1 MTNHNG
7 RIIAHTF
14 PFTAPAPHSNAIN
27 RAHAPLL
34 ALLFLAAAAPPYA
47 AAQMSLHPPSSSISP
62 YTNFAPSTG
71 IVTVVLVCFLFFIC
85 FFSMYILH
93 CINDTATEA
102 NSARLR
108 RFPRGLDPKAIE
120 SFPIFHY
127 SEIKDHK
134 IGKGALQCAVCI
146 NEFEDDEILRLLPK
160 CDHVF
165 HSECIDAWLASHS
178 TCPVCRASLVPP
190 PPPEKVNQSNESIDE
205 HNFRT
210 ELSEV
215 VQNENQISI
224 SINVEEEEE
233 EENQNRDPEASEFP
247 KQNRERVAK
256 FQRSH
261 STGHSLVGLGE
272 SCERYTLRLP
282 EEVRKQIMMSGGL
295 KRTRSCILFFP
306 TEGSS
311 RGRSDRV
318 GRLDRWVFSLTPPF
332 FSKNNRSKVGVD
344 GDVTEVGSS
353 KIICDACEDAV

>member
-1 MTNHNG
+1 MTNHNS

-14 PFTAPAPHSNAIN
+14 PFTALAPAPAPHSNAIN
-27 RAHAPLL
+27 HAHAPLL

-47 AAQMSLHPPSSSISP
+47 AAQMSLGSPSSSNSP
-62 YTNFAPSTG
+62 YTNSDSSTA
-71 IVTVVLVCFLFFIC
+71 IVILVLVCVMFFIC
-85 FFSMYILH
+85 FFSIYILH

-102 NSARLR
+102 NSANSIAARLR
-108 RFPRGLDPKAIE
+108 RFPRGLDPKVIE
-120 SFPIFHY
+120 SFPIFPY

-134 IGKGALQCAVCI
+134 IGKGTLECAVCI
-146 NEFEDDEILRLLPK
+146 NEFEDDETLRLLPK

-178 TCPVCRASLVPP
+178 TCPVCRANLVPTP
-190 PPPEKVNQSNESIDE
+190 TPTPPEKVNQSNESIDE
-205 HNFRT
+205 HNFRS

-215 VQNENQISI
+215 VQIENQISI
-224 SINVEEEEE
+224 SVNVEE

-282 EEVRKQIMMSGGL
+282 EEVRKQIVMSGRL
-295 KRTRSCILFFP
+295 KRTRSCIVVSP
-306 TEGSS
+306 MESGS
-311 RGRSDRV
+311 RGRPDRV
-318 GRLDRWVFSLTPPF
+318 GRLDRWVFSVTPPF

-344 GDVTEVGSS
+344 GDVTKV
-353 KIICDACEDAV
+353 